1 MSIKNPVKV
10 LSAEVA
16 RKIAAG
22 EVIDRPNAI
31 IRELMDN
38 AIDSGADSITVE
50 VFDGGISKIRV
61 TDNGSGMTREDLELA
76 PVSHATSKIT
86 TEQDLLNLSTLGFRG
101 EALSSIA
108 SVAELTISSGE
119 YKLEADV
126 TSKNRITEIQPVK
139 GTIVESANLFANFPA
154 RRLFLKRPATEAKM
168 CQNTFI
174 EKALPFYNIDFRFY
188 SDGELKINLSKTDS
202 IQKRMTEALDYSAKK
217 DLFYTIKNAASDES
231 WSYTL
236 VIGEPSIY
244 RNDRKD
250 IGIFVNNRKVNEYSL
265 VQAIE
270 YGVQGF
276 FPNGTHPVANL
287 FVTIDSNL
295 VDFNIHP
302 AKKEVRF
309 KDIAELHHSVS
320 SSTQSFFKSYT
331 LKSIQPKLDSSYYEN
346 TFSNDFYSTPKEK
359 SSVISNGTSSYSGS
373 HSSSASHSSDA
384 RSMFMNSTPKSYASH
399 LADLA
404 SRDEIEGLGNDDK
417 IKSDDGISN
426 SAGIS
431 SDGSFSNGAVISSD
445 GSLSND
451 DGSPNS
457 TNSIRYIGSALG
469 VFLIAEK
476 DDTLYLIDQHAAHE
490 RILYN
495 NIISNPAKSQKL
507 LIPFELETQTAADD
521 EYLSSIS
528 DELEKAG
535 FVLKNC
541 SEGKW
546 QITEVHERWTLSET
560 DLQKMLLDEKV
571 APEKILTHIAA
582 TTACKAAIKDGW
594 YLDSQTAAELCEK
607 ALNLEDPHCPHG
619 RPIWTAIT
627 REKLFELVRR
637 T

>member
-50 VFDGGISKIRV
+50 VTDGGISKIRV

-126 TSKNRITEIQPVK
+126 TSKNKITEIQPVA

-188 SDGELKINLSKTDS
+188 SDGELKYNLSKTDS
-202 IQKRMTEALDYSAKK
+202 IQKRMTEALDYGSKK

-287 FVTIDSNL
+287 FVTINSDL

-309 KDIAELHHSVS
+309 KDIADLHHSVS
-320 SSTQSFFKSYT
+320 SSTQNFFKTYT
-331 LKSIQPKLDSSYYEN
+331 IKSIQPKLDSSYYEN

-359 SSVISNGTSSYSGS
+359 SSSVSNGTSSYSGS
-373 HSSSASHSSDA
+373 SRSSTSQDA
-384 RSMFMNSTPKSYASH
+384 RSMFMNSNSKTYASH

-404 SRDEIEGLGNDDK
+404 SRDEIAGLG
-417 IKSDDGISN
+417 
-426 SAGIS
+426 
-431 SDGSFSNGAVISSD
+431 SDGSFGSDGNITNGAVITSD
-445 GSLSND
+445 ANPDTDAGTA
-451 DGSPNS
+451 NS
-457 TNSIRYIGSALG
+457 TNHCRYIGSALG

-507 LIPFELETQTAADD
+507 LIPFELETQNAADD
-521 EYLSSIS
+521 AYLESIT

-535 FVLKNC
+535 FILKNC
-541 SEGKW
+541 SNGKW
-546 QITEVHERWTLSET
+546 QITAVHERWTLSES

-582 TTACKAAIKDGW
+582 TTACKAAIKDGY
-594 YLDSQTAAELCEK
+594 YLDSDTAAELCEK

>member
-31 IRELMDN
+31 IRELLDN

-108 SVAELTISSGE
+108 SVARLTISSGD

-126 TSKNRITEIQPVK
+126 SSKNKITEIQPVT
-139 GTIVESANLFANFPA
+139 GTVVESADLFANFPA

-202 IQKRMTEALDYSAKK
+202 LQKRMTEALDYSAKK

-231 WSYTL
+231 WSYVL

-309 KDIAELHHSVS
+309 KDISELHHSVS
-320 SSTQSFFKSYT
+320 SSTQSFFKSCT
-331 LKSIQPKLDSSYYEN
+331 LKSISPKLDSSYYEN
-346 TFSNDFYSTPKEK
+346 TFSNDFYSTPAEK
-359 SSVISNGTSSYSGS
+359 NSTVSNHEPSYSGMS
-373 HSSSASHSSDA
+373 YGSSQKSSGLSSSSKDA
-384 RSMFMNSTPKSYASH
+384 RSMFINSTPKSYASH

-404 SRDEIEGLGNDDK
+404 SRDEIPGLGNV
-417 IKSDDGISN
+417 DGISN
-426 SAGIS
+426 DADIKRDGIS
-431 SDGSFSNGAVISSD
+431 QDAGSSKDTGTE
-445 GSLSND
+445 
-451 DGSPNS
+451 NS
-457 TNSIRYIGSALG
+457 TDTIRYIGPALG
-469 VFLIAEK
+469 VFLIVEK
-476 DDTLYLIDQHAAHE
+476 NDTLYLIDQHAAHE

-507 LIPFELETQTAADD
+507 LIPFELETQTASDD
-521 EYLSSIS
+521 EYLKSIS

-541 SEGKW
+541 SNGKW

-571 APEKILTHIAA
+571 APEKLLTHIAA
-582 TTACKAAIKDGW
+582 TTACKAAIKDGY
-594 YLDSQTAAELCEK
+594 YLDDETAAELCKK
-607 ALNLEDPHCPHG
+607 ALSLEDPHCPHG

>member
-31 IRELMDN
+31 IRELLDN

-108 SVAELTISSGE
+108 SVARLTISSGD

-126 TSKNRITEIQPVK
+126 SSKNKITEIQPVT
-139 GTIVESANLFANFPA
+139 GTVVESADLFANFPA

-202 IQKRMTEALDYSAKK
+202 LQKRMTEALDYSAKK

-231 WSYTL
+231 WSYVL

-309 KDIAELHHSVS
+309 KDISELHHSVS
-320 SSTQSFFKSYT
+320 SSTQSFFKSCT
-331 LKSIQPKLDSSYYEN
+331 LKSISPKLDSSYYEN
-346 TFSNDFYSTPKEK
+346 TFSNDFYSTPAEK
-359 SSVISNGTSSYSGS
+359 NSTVSNHEPSYSGMS
-373 HSSSASHSSDA
+373 YGSSQKSSGLSSSSKDA
-384 RSMFMNSTPKSYASH
+384 RSMFINSTPKSYASH

-404 SRDEIEGLGNDDK
+404 SRDEIPGLGNV
-417 IKSDDGISN
+417 DGISN
-426 SAGIS
+426 DADIKRDGIS
-431 SDGSFSNGAVISSD
+431 QDAGSSKDTGTE
-445 GSLSND
+445 
-451 DGSPNS
+451 NS
-457 TNSIRYIGSALG
+457 TDTIRYIGPALG

-476 DDTLYLIDQHAAHE
+476 NDALYLIDQHAAHE

-507 LIPFELETQTAADD
+507 LIPFELETQTASDD
-521 EYLSSIS
+521 EYLKSIS

-541 SEGKW
+541 SNGKW

-571 APEKILTHIAA
+571 APEKLLTHIAA
-582 TTACKAAIKDGW
+582 TTACKAAIKDGY
-594 YLDSQTAAELCEK
+594 YLDDETAAELCKK
-607 ALNLEDPHCPHG
+607 ALSLEDPHCPHG